1 MNNAPK
7 SLWQVFVDECRQC
20 LIDYFTPFIL
30 LARWLR
36 RRTRK

>member
-1 MNNAPK
+1 MGNPQKN
-7 SLWQVFVDECRQC
+7 LWQLFVEECRQC
-20 LIDYFTPFIL
+20 FIEYFSPFIL